1 MVSLQCGL
9 GVATSQTLVSVALA
23 KRLELLGGKVA
34 RAGMLR
40 RSPLTAVVGLGLLD
54 LLGVVLAPLL
64 GAGYYFVLVKL
75 ALVLTLGSTNASF
88 VYFCPLFLVR
98 GNLLFVFLLVFPAR
112 LDTMG

>member
-9 GVATSQTLVSVALA
+9 GVATSQTLVSVSLA
-23 KRLELLGGKVA
+23 KRLDLLGGKVA

-64 GAGYYFVLVKL
+64 GAGYYFVSVKL
-75 ALVLTLGSTNASF
+75 VVLTLGSTNASF